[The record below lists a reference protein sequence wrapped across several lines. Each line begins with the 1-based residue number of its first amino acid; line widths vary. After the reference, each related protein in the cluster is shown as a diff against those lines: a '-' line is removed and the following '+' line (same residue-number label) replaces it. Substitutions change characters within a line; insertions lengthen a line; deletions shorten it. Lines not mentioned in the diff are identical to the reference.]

1 MHILNR
7 DGTLVENWQ
16 PACDCACNPC
26 QRQNSATAVPLMT
39 RVQILV
45 RHMLDTDRNTPREG
59 QPC

>member
-26 QRQNSATAVPLMT
+26 QRQNDASAVPLRT
-39 RVQILV
+39 RMQVFV
-45 RHMLDTDRNTPREG
+45 RHMFDTERNTPREG